1 MVSHE
6 IKGRDGPGFMHRCIS
21 VSITLV
27 MREVGEEENGDSG
40 KITQL
45 NDSHA
50 QIRDTQ
56 CKTTV
61 VG

>member
-6 IKGRDGPGFMHRCIS
+6 IKGRDGPGFRHWCIS

-50 QIRDTQ
+50 LIRGTQ